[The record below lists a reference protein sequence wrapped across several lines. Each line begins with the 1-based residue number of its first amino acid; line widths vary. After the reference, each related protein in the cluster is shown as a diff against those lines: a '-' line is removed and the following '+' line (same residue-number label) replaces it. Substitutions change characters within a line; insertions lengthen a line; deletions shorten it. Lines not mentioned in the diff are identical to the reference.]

1 MVKIGSELVKIESR
15 ITRVTHRNSLYM
27 IVILLIVAALF
38 GLLNPTFGQMIGV
51 LVFATTIAG
60 TLLFWRFRL
69 AFAIGGVG
77 VILLF
82 GLVHVDVMIRSMKM
96 EVILF
101 LVSMMIMIESME
113 RSGFLSV
120 IINALVRRVHDHPKR
135 LMIALMCLGAM
146 LAALMD
152 EVTAMLL
159 LGTVVLDLS
168 RILGVDAKPYLL
180 STVMAVNIGS
190 AATVLGNPIGVLIA
204 FEAGLSFEEFLVWAT
219 PIAVIALFL
228 AVPIAIAWYRKA
240 LEMDRKAFREA
251 IGRASSVTRS
261 HNFGRE
267 DWMTVGIF
275 LTVISLIVVQS
286 RLESILALPKNTIL
300 VAIPMLGAASVL
312 LVKHEDAKELVE
324 SGVDWWTLLF
334 FVFLFGAAATLEYT
348 GTTLLIAEQ
357 ILQITGGDY
366 LLLSSV
372 LTWPVMVLSG
382 TIDNVPLIAG
392 LIPVVFRLAEAGINV
407 YPLWWTILF
416 AGCFGGNLTM
426 VGSTANIVAIGLLE
440 KRGHS
445 SLSLREWIGLGVLVS
460 VSTVLL
466 GQTAMILR
474 NLHLI

>member
-1 MVKIGSELVKIESR
+1 
-15 ITRVTHRNSLYM
+15 
-27 IVILLIVAALF
+27 
-38 GLLNPTFGQMIGV
+38 
-51 LVFATTIAG
+51 
-60 TLLFWRFRL
+60 
-69 AFAIGGVG
+69 
-77 VILLF
+77 
-82 GLVHVDVMIRSMKM
+82 
-96 EVILF
+96 
-101 LVSMMIMIESME
+101 
-113 RSGFLSV
+113 
-120 IINALVRRVHDHPKR
+120 
-135 LMIALMCLGAM
+135 M

-190 AATVLGNPIGVLIA
+190 TATVLGNPIGVLIA

-228 AVPIAIAWYRKA
+228 AVPITIAWYRKA

-286 RLESILALPKNTIL
+286 RLESILGLPKNTIL

-334 FVFLFGAAATLEYT
+334 FVFLFGAAATLEHT
-348 GTTLLIAEQ
+348 GTTLLVAEQ
-357 ILQITGGDY
+357 ILHVTRGNY

-372 LTWPVMVLSG
+372 LTWPVMLLSG

-392 LIPVVFRLAEAGINV
+392 LIPVVFRLADAGINV

-440 KRGHS
+440 KREHR
-445 SLSLREWIGLGVLVS
+445 SLSLREWIGLGVLIS

-466 GQTAMILR
+466 GQTATVLR
-474 NLHLI
+474 NPHPI